1 MINATAIRALSFR
14 SLSAVSSTIALPKP
28 PADPAPATSSS
39 KLTFGASKLAQ
50 RAIEEDPIQLRTGSK
65 FASRF
70 MPEEEEM
77 PPAPKGALGKL
88 GAKFMPEE
96 EEMPP
101 PPKAAFDKLG
111 AKFMPEEEEMPPP
124 PKAAFGKLG
133 SKFMPEE
140 DEMGGVNPKAL
151 GAFSRSAIVPE
162 DPIPPPPP
170 TDRPA
175 SQLNS
180 PLQISN
186 LFRQIAIR

>member
-28 PADPAPATSSS
+28 PADPAPATSASSS
-39 KLTFGASKLAQ
+39 KLTFGASKLAQRAIEEDPIQLRTGSKLAQ

-111 AKFMPEEEEMPPP
+111 
-124 PKAAFGKLG
+124 